1 MIEAGERLRFRLRSQ
16 QQYAIE
22 HPIELSRSGVSRAHC
37 LLSGVSNLE
46 ADFYVE
52 EYRNAIHFG
61 SWQAMTFY
69 TAEYGIKHIETVNTM
84 NKLAGVLM
92 LLGKHSEAYPLLRN
106 AKDVRELL
114 LGAILCIPPQ
124 YCLQAVLP

>member
-22 HPIELSRSGVSRAHC
+22 HPIELSRSCVSRAHC

-46 ADFYVE
+46 ADI
-52 EYRNAIHFG
+52 YRNAIHFG

-114 LGAILCIPPQ
+114 LGAILCILPQ
-124 YCLQAVLP
+124 HFLEAVLP

>member
-1 MIEAGERLRFRLRSQ
+1 
-16 QQYAIE
+16 
-22 HPIELSRSGVSRAHC
+22 
-37 LLSGVSNLE
+37 
-46 ADFYVE
+46 
-52 EYRNAIHFG
+52 
-61 SWQAMTFY
+61 MTFY

-114 LGAILCIPPQ
+114 LGAILCIPQLLPKQ
-124 YCLQAVLP
+124 YFPDSVMSFNPTAATTSTAAPGSDPFDTVFLSMT